1 MTTTRILTCL
11 AMLVS
16 TLALSTSA
24 LGTARV
30 FHSPND
36 DGTSPPAIVTLP
48 PGSHTLHLYMET
60 GSTPSTVGP
69 CDVGDGEEI
78 CQWMID
84 AGGEGNVS
92 FQSFTPV
99 GDVNWNLVGQLL
111 TATGGDYEF
120 GNLGIFKLGDLAI
133 TATNAGSVAVI
144 HGEVALADLSMAS
157 VEGGDL
163 VLLPEPETAIGLF
176 FGIVGLAALN
186 QRRRVQ
192 NRQATGA
199 GRVSK

>member
-1 MTTTRILTCL
+1 MTITRILTCL

-24 LGTARV
+24 LGTVRV

-36 DGTSPPAIVTLP
+36 DGTSPPAIVTLS
-48 PGSHTLHLYMET
+48 PGSHILHLYMET
-60 GSTPSTVGP
+60 GSTASSSGP

-92 FQSFTPV
+92 LQSFTPV
-99 GDVNWNLVGQLL
+99 GDVNWNLDGQLL

-133 TATNAGSVAVI
+133 LATDAGSVALL
-144 HGEVALADLSMAS
+144 HGEVALADLSMTS

-163 VLLPEPETAIGLF
+163 VLLPEPGTTIGLL
-176 FGIVGLAALN
+176 FGIFGLAALK
-186 QRRRVQ
+186 
-192 NRQATGA
+192 QARTI
-199 GRVSK
+199 RKCSTWRNI

>member
-1 MTTTRILTCL
+1 MTTKRILTCL

-24 LGTARV
+24 FGTVRV

-36 DGTSPPAIVTLP
+36 DGTAPPAIETLD

-60 GSTPSTVGP
+60 GLTPSQSGP

-78 CQWMID
+78 CQWLID
-84 AGGEGNVS
+84 ARGEGNVS
-92 FQSFTPV
+92 LQSFTPV
-99 GDVNWNLVGQLL
+99 GDVNWNLDGPLL
-111 TATGGDYEF
+111 TATGGDYVS
-120 GNLGIFKLGDLAI
+120 GDLGVFKIGDLAI
-133 TATNAGSVAVI
+133 AATDAGSVALI
-144 HGEVALADLSMAS
+144 HGEVALADLSVAS

-163 VLLPEPETAIGLF
+163 VLLPEPGTAIGLL

-186 QRRRVQ
+186 QLRTIRKCST
-192 NRQATGA
+192 AIG
-199 GRVSK
+199 